1 MSYNRLENRIIGQT
15 ESKGGDFIM
24 AAEDKKRAI
33 VEGVKKMSE
42 KYGYPTVPKKKKKK
56 KKSE

>member
-1 MSYNRLENRIIGQT
+1 MKL
-15 ESKGGDFIM
+15 KGGDFTM
-24 AAEDKKRAI
+24 ATEDKKRAI

-56 KKSE
+56 KNSE

>member
-1 MSYNRLENRIIGQT
+1 MKA
-15 ESKGGDFIM
+15 KGGDFTM
-24 AAEDKKRAI
+24 TTEDKKRAI

-56 KKSE
+56 KKTE

>member
-1 MSYNRLENRIIGQT
+1 
-15 ESKGGDFIM
+15 M

-56 KKSE
+56 KKTE